1 MPLAYGPVQRPHVAG
16 RKSSFGK
23 PAAKGEA
30 YRATSDGRA
39 KSESESWIGL
49 TRGYDLG
56 MQRPLG
62 KLPHA
67 GHRSGR
73 TGSQISSFLGLGRHL
88 DNHGDA
94 HTKANQSKCN

>member
-1 MPLAYGPVQRPHVAG
+1 
-16 RKSSFGK
+16 
-23 PAAKGEA
+23 
-30 YRATSDGRA
+30 
-39 KSESESWIGL
+39 
-49 TRGYDLG
+49 